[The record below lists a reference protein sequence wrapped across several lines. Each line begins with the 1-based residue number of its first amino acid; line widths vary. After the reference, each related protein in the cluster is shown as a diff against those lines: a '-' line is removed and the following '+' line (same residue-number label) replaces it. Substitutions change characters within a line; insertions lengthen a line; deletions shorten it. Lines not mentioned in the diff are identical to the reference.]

1 MSIAFWRDLSV
12 VWLSLFCFIALVI
25 PIVILYFV
33 VRGMNYVQGKVH
45 MLFQKA
51 QGISRLVRVQTDRI
65 SDKVAEPVI
74 QAHGRFAKTRTWL
87 QSIWADGK

>member
-1 MSIAFWRDLSV
+1 MSIAFWRDISV
-12 VWLSLFCFIALVI
+12 VWLSLFCFVALVI
-25 PIVILYFV
+25 PIVILYFA
-33 VRGMNYVQGKVH
+33 VRGMNFVQVKVH

-51 QGISRLVRVQTDRI
+51 QGISRMVRVRTESI
-65 SDKVAEPVI
+65 SEKVAAPVI